1 METSRNALA
10 RSPLFELKA
19 SLGPLW
25 PVTSKD
31 PARHL
36 TKIRKKMRGLSSLL
50 FRKTEMGGG
59 ETHKTSKNIWSQKTV
74 HSKVKAQ
81 ELHSHIYVFPTLQN
95 KPTSHPQILPR
106 HDGAA
111 LGSALPSSPST
122 KLRQ

>member
-10 RSPLFELKA
+10 GTPLFELKA

-59 ETHKTSKNIWSQKTV
+59 GRPIKHQKIFGLRLSILKSSHKNSIAISMPSPHCRISQP
-74 HSKVKAQ
+74 
-81 ELHSHIYVFPTLQN
+81 PTPKLCPN
-95 KPTSHPQILPR
+95 TLVLLWVVPSP
-106 HDGAA
+106 AA
-111 LGSALPSSPST
+111 
-122 KLRQ
+122 RQQS